1 VVRLW
6 PAIGLTAMLL
16 LGWVVGKRSTLV
28 DDWFLQYR
36 HSPAQWLLFFTD
48 ARVLAL
54 VLTAAVAVALYRRR
68 WRLAAVMVVSPVVA
82 VALVQLFKRLFDRQ
96 KGGSLAYPGGHVT
109 VTVVVLGMIVLLA
122 GAAVWAVL
130 VAVVCVLLGM
140 LGQAV
145 TYHYFTDTVGGLLLG
160 TVIVCMAAQLD
171 RCQPRVRS
179 APQRGLAW
187 PHDRDARS

>member
-1 VVRLW
+1 
-6 PAIGLTAMLL
+6 MLL
-16 LGWVVGKRSTLV
+16 LGWAVGKRSTPV
-28 DDWFLQYR
+28 DDWFSRHR

-54 VLTAAVAVALYRRR
+54 VLTAAVAVALYRRP
-68 WRLAAVMVVSPVVA
+68 WRLAAVMVVSPAVA
-82 VALVQLFKRLFDRQ
+82 VGLVQLFKRLFDRE

-109 VTVVVLGMIVLLA
+109 VTVVVLGMVVLLA

-130 VAVVCVLLGM
+130 VAITFVVLGM

-160 TVIVCMAAQLD
+160 TAIVCVAVQLD
-171 RCQPRVRS
+171 MCQPRVRS
-179 APQRGLAW
+179 VSQRELA
-187 PHDRDARS
+187 

>member
-179 APQRGLAW
+179 ASQRGLAW

>member
-16 LGWVVGKRSTLV
+16 LGWVVGKGSTPV
-28 DDWFLQYR
+28 DDWFLRHR

-54 VLTAAVAVALYRRR
+54 VLTAAVALALYRRR
-68 WRLAAVMVVSPVVA
+68 WQLAAVMVVSPAVA

-96 KGGSLAYPGGHVT
+96 KDGYLAYPGGHVT
-109 VTVVVLGMIVLLA
+109 VAVVVLGMVVLLA
-122 GAAVWAVL
+122 AAAWWAVL
-130 VAVVCVLLGM
+130 IAVLLGIV
-140 LGQAV
+140 GQAV

-160 TVIVCMAAQLD
+160 TAIVCVAAQLD

-179 APQRGLAW
+179 TSQRELA
-187 PHDRDARS
+187 